1 MAQPYRAL
9 IAYDG
14 TAYAGFQR
22 QREGQATIQGELEQ
36 VLGELAQRPITI
48 KGAGRTDSGVHAIGQ
63 VIAFELEWS
72 HSQTALQRALNA
84 HLPADIAV
92 LNLELCEAGFH
103 PRFDARRRAYK
114 YIIYNADVRSP
125 ICRQYSWHVRRP
137 LDEDKMN
144 QAAQA
149 LVGVQDFATFGQP
162 PQGENTVR
170 QLFAAVCQR
179 EGDEVSIFIEAN
191 AFLQRMVRSIV
202 GSLKLVGEGSWSV
215 EQFVT
220 ALEARDRSQCG
231 TVAPPHGLFLVSVTY
246 EQGNRV
252 Q

>member
-22 QREGQATIQGELEQ
+22 QREGQPTIQGELER
-36 VLGELAQRPITI
+36 VLAELAQRPITV
-48 KGAGRTDSGVHAIGQ
+48 KGAGRTDSGVHAKGQ
-63 VIAFELEWS
+63 VIRFELEWR
-72 HSQTALQRALNA
+72 HSQAALQRALNA

-103 PRFDARRRAYK
+103 PRFDARRRAYE
-114 YIIYNADVRSP
+114 YIIYNAAVRSP
-125 ICRQYSWHVRRP
+125 ICRQYAWHVKRP
-137 LDEDKMN
+137 LDEYKMN

-162 PQGENTVR
+162 PQGESTVR
-170 QLFAAVCQR
+170 ELFTAVCRRDGEQ
-179 EGDEVSIFIEAN
+179 VSIFIEAN

-202 GSLKLVGEGSWSV
+202 GSLKLVGEGSWTV

-231 TVAPPHGLFLVSVTY
+231 TVAPPHGLYLVSVTY
-246 EQGNRV
+246 ER
-252 Q
+252 